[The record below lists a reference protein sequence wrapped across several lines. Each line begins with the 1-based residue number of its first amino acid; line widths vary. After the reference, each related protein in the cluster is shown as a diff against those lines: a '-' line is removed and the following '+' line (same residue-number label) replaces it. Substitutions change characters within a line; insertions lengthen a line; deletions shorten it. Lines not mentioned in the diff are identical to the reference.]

1 MRASFLTLL
10 KEAYTTTQLKVAALK
25 SSPAIW
31 QVITLLVSELRT
43 LCECIG
49 AAASM
54 DLIDME
60 QAARQLECSST
71 GTSFFEAAAEFA
83 TNFVHKH
90 VQVAELSP

>member
-1 MRASFLTLL
+1 
-10 KEAYTTTQLKVAALK
+10 
-25 SSPAIW
+25 
-31 QVITLLVSELRT
+31 
-43 LCECIG
+43 
-49 AAASM
+49 M